1 MSRGAEPARRA
12 RLQRACSAKIEP
24 RPTARAIRKIQRG
37 CKAVP
42 VEVVLPGTRV
52 ARVFGRRR
60 FCLVG
65 ADLRFHDWVPP
76 GFRLVYELVY
86 FKEP

>member
-1 MSRGAEPARRA
+1 
-12 RLQRACSAKIEP
+12 
-24 RPTARAIRKIQRG
+24 
-37 CKAVP
+37 
-42 VEVVLPGTRV
+42 VVLPGTRV
-52 ARVFGRRR
+52 ARVFGRGR